1 MAYMEAIVLDTNFN
15 IMGFVDSFSSFIWTD
30 RYQEIGDF
38 ELVLPMTESL
48 KDEIKADYYIQNA
61 LSDRTMIVEKFEI
74 ETDDIDG
81 STLTTSGSSLETIL
95 KRRILLSQYTLKGTL
110 EDAIA
115 TLLNDC
121 IISPENEKRKINN
134 FYFRKSGDSRIE
146 DIEVDTQYERGDN
159 LYDVVQAMCIDKD
172 VGFKIT
178 LDDENNFIFQLYKGL
193 DHTYEQNDRPYIV
206 FAHDLDNLISNNYIE
221 DYTDYKNVT
230 LVDGEND
237 DDGNP
242 KSITVGTIQGLSR
255 REMYTNASGTTSKN
269 DDDTTMTDSEYYE
282 LLTKKGNEDLKDNIY
297 NVNCDGEMTSY
308 GEYTYGNDFEIGDLI
323 QVRNEWGYEFNATIT
338 EFIMSQSDSGYEVYP
353 TFKVNNDV
361 DDEEEEE

>member
-1 MAYMEAIVLDTNFN
+1 
-15 IMGFVDSFSSFIWTD
+15 
-30 RYQEIGDF
+30 
-38 ELVLPMTESL
+38 
-48 KDEIKADYYIQNA
+48 
-61 LSDRTMIVEKFEI
+61 
-74 ETDDIDG
+74 
-81 STLTTSGSSLETIL
+81 
-95 KRRILLSQYTLKGTL
+95 
-110 EDAIA
+110 
-115 TLLNDC
+115 
-121 IISPENEKRKINN
+121 
-134 FYFRKSGDSRIE
+134 
-146 DIEVDTQYERGDN
+146 
-159 LYDVVQAMCIDKD
+159 
-172 VGFKIT
+172 